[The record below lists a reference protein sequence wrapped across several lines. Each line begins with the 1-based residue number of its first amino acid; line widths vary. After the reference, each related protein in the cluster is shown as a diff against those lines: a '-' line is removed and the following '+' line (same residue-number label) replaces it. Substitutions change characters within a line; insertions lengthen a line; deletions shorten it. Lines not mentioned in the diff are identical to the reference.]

1 MAKKKLPAGI
11 TQAEL
16 DEYAKIDRVL
26 KNKKLNDRHKELN
39 AKIKAAFVKV
49 GTFIFGDV
57 IIKRTTRAGFDSAKA
72 QEDFPFEKFPEYYKP
87 VFDPTA
93 VPEEVKAKYKTTVEA
108 LSVTVA
114 SED

>member
-1 MAKKKLPAGI
+1 MATKKLPAGI

-39 AKIKAAFVKV
+39 AKIKAAFVKL
-49 GTFIFGDV
+49 GTFIHGSV
-57 IIKRTTRAGFDSAKA
+57 IIKRTERTGFDAKA
-72 QEDFPFEKFPEYYKP
+72 AEEDFPFEKFPEYYKP
-87 VFDPTA
+87 VFDPTTFPA
-93 VPEEVKAKYKTTVEA
+93 ELKEKYATKIEA

-114 SED
+114 TED